1 MKFSDEAI
9 LLHTYSIT
17 HYLVKLS
24 ITNLL
29 RIPIVKWKN
38 NRPADLLR
46 CNEIA
51 TSCWNKRQP
60 LDWLLYVS
68 QQSDDTFAVLD
79 GWHRYNTICLIH
91 NSIVNPS
98 PDLTAPSAFIGDAS
112 WFYNNHILVSVRQNM
127 TYGEEIDLFQS
138 INKSNPVAELYLRT
152 ESDEKK
158 DFING
163 LVSKWQT
170 RYKTHFKS
178 SVNPRVPNTNRD
190 RFADL
195 LSAVYD
201 KVGQHNVEKWL
212 ADTNAQIQSSHPIKV
227 SVDALLE
234 CNKTGCYLFLYKQDH
249 LLGLL

>member
-9 LLHTYSIT
+9 LLHTYSMT

-24 ITNLL
+24 ITHLL
-29 RIPIVKWKN
+29 RAPVVKWKN
-38 NRPADLLR
+38 NRPADMQR

-51 TSCWNKRQP
+51 ASCWNKRQP

-68 QQSDDTFAVLD
+68 QQSDGTFAVLD

-91 NSIVNPS
+91 NSIVNPC
-98 PDLTAPSAFIGDAS
+98 PDLTAPSTFLGDAS

-158 DFING
+158 DFINE
-163 LVSKWQT
+163 LVKKWQT
-170 RYKTHFKS
+170 LYKTHFKS

-190 RFADL
+190 RFVDL

-201 KVGQHNVEKWL
+201 SVGQQNVEKWL
-212 ADTNAQIQSSHPIKV
+212 QDTNAQICSNKPKKISL
-227 SVDALLE
+227 DALRE
-234 CNKTGCYLFLYKQDH
+234 CEKTGCYLFLHKSDELYKFI
-249 LLGLL
+249 